1 MKNTVKK
8 IVINQVA
15 DRNLTANKAARQM
28 NALRTEFPEAEVV
41 VYHSLRNETS
51 FSFEIENDGWTIHN
65 PKGETRNRI
74 AEILK

>member
-8 IVINQVA
+8 IVINQVT
-15 DRNLTANKAARQM
+15 DRNLTANKAARRL

-51 FSFEIENDGWTIHN
+51 FSFEVENNGWTTHN
-65 PKGETRNRI
+65 PKGETWNRI
-74 AEILK
+74 ARILK